1 MKYVSL
7 IGRLLGYFFY
17 PIKKSPAFFVF
28 MFVLCYV
35 CNRLGTPTFSEL
47 GIFELFADLYI
58 LCVALS
64 FIPWKVRRWIKGA
77 VYVVMYTTSIVD
89 MYCTVKFGSTFTP
102 TMLLLMEETTG
113 SEASEFLKSYVDL
126 SLLKTDLGWVM
137 LILAVH
143 LLYNVFMSMARR
155 RHIRLD
161 IDMKLIHRLSAVV
174 LPAMGLA
181 TIYMLEQGIATRADN
196 KKAFVRLMTYDN
208 IGDVEH
214 ELTRDD
220 KAELYL
226 PVYRVAF
233 SFYANRLAARQ
244 IDKLIEATGKARVD
258 SCRFTSRNIVLII
271 GESYNRHHSQLYGY
285 GKPTTPRQL
294 RRAEDGQLTVFSDVV
309 SPWNLTS
316 FVFKHIFSLYTV
328 GDRGE
333 WCDYPLFPE
342 LFRKAGYRVT
352 FITNQF
358 LPQAEEAVYDFSGGF
373 FLNNPTLDKAQFD
386 VRNTSLHTYD
396 EGVLADYD
404 RLLAQDSI
412 RFDGPD
418 DHNLIILHLK
428 GQHVSYSQRYPADRK
443 RFAGADY
450 DEPRLRPNDKQVMAH
465 YDNATL
471 YNDSIVDEILKRFE
485 REDAIAIYMPD
496 HGEECF
502 GGGMRV
508 YGRLHSEEID
518 YRLAHEEF
526 EIPFWIWC
534 SKGYAKS
541 HPGMMEAIAGAKDKP
556 YMTDRVAH
564 MLLYL
569 AGISCPDYRGEYNL
583 LGPDYDPDRPRKLK
597 NSVDYN
603 KLKAEYEHND
613 KNDGMAQPR

>member
-328 GDRGE
+328 GDRGNGATTRSS
-333 WCDYPLFPE
+333 PSFSARP
-342 LFRKAGYRVT
+342 VT
-352 FITNQF
+352 
-358 LPQAEEAVYDFSGGF
+358 A
-373 FLNNPTLDKAQFD
+373 
-386 VRNTSLHTYD
+386 
-396 EGVLADYD
+396 
-404 RLLAQDSI
+404 
-412 RFDGPD
+412 
-418 DHNLIILHLK
+418 
-428 GQHVSYSQRYPADRK
+428 
-443 RFAGADY
+443 
-450 DEPRLRPNDKQVMAH
+450 
-465 YDNATL
+465 
-471 YNDSIVDEILKRFE
+471 
-485 REDAIAIYMPD
+485 
-496 HGEECF
+496 
-502 GGGMRV
+502 
-508 YGRLHSEEID
+508 
-518 YRLAHEEF
+518 
-526 EIPFWIWC
+526 
-534 SKGYAKS
+534 
-541 HPGMMEAIAGAKDKP
+541 
-556 YMTDRVAH
+556 
-564 MLLYL
+564 
-569 AGISCPDYRGEYNL
+569 
-583 LGPDYDPDRPRKLK
+583 
-597 NSVDYN
+597 
-603 KLKAEYEHND
+603 
-613 KNDGMAQPR
+613 

>member
-35 CNRLGTPTFSEL
+35 CNRLGTPTFSEF

-294 RRAEDGQLTVFSDVV
+294 RRAEDGQLTAFSDVV

-373 FLNNPTLDKAQFD
+373 FLKQ
-386 VRNTSLHTYD
+386 
-396 EGVLADYD
+396 
-404 RLLAQDSI
+404 
-412 RFDGPD
+412 PD
-418 DHNLIILHLK
+418 TR
-428 GQHVSYSQRYPADRK
+428 Q
-443 RFAGADY
+443 GA
-450 DEPRLRPNDKQVMAH
+450 V
-465 YDNATL
+465 
-471 YNDSIVDEILKRFE
+471 
-485 REDAIAIYMPD
+485 
-496 HGEECF
+496 
-502 GGGMRV
+502 
-508 YGRLHSEEID
+508 
-518 YRLAHEEF
+518 
-526 EIPFWIWC
+526 
-534 SKGYAKS
+534 
-541 HPGMMEAIAGAKDKP
+541 
-556 YMTDRVAH
+556 
-564 MLLYL
+564 
-569 AGISCPDYRGEYNL
+569 
-583 LGPDYDPDRPRKLK
+583 
-597 NSVDYN
+597 
-603 KLKAEYEHND
+603 
-613 KNDGMAQPR
+613 

>member
-7 IGRLLGYFFY
+7 IGRLLGYIVY
-17 PIKKSPAFFVF
+17 PIRKSPAFFVF
-28 MFVLCYV
+28 MFVLSYV
-35 CNRLGTPTFSEL
+35 CNRLGTPTFSEF
-47 GIFELFADLYI
+47 GVFELFADLYI
-58 LCVALS
+58 LCAALS
-64 FIPWKVRRWIKGA
+64 FIPWKLRRWLKAA
-77 VYVVMYTTSIVD
+77 VYVIMYATSIVD

-113 SEASEFLKSYVDL
+113 SEASEFLKSYVDW
-126 SLLKTDLGWVM
+126 SLLRTNLGWVL

-143 LLYNVFMSMARR
+143 ILYNVFMGMARR
-155 RHIRLD
+155 RQMRLNM
-161 IDMKLIHRLSAVV
+161 DMGMIHRMAAWV
-174 LPAMGLA
+174 LPLMGLA
-181 TIYMLEQGIATRADN
+181 TIVMLEQGIARRSDN
-196 KKAFVRLMTYDN
+196 KKAMVRLMTYDN

-220 KAELYL
+220 RAELYL

-233 SFYANRLAARQ
+233 SFYANHLAAKQ
-244 IDKLIEATGKARVD
+244 IDKLIEGADKAQVD
-258 SCRFTSRNIVLII
+258 SCSFRSRNIVLII

-294 RRAEDGQLTVFSDVV
+294 RRAEDGQLAVFTDVV

-316 FVFKHIFSLYTV
+316 FVFKHVFSLYTV

-386 VRNTSLHTYD
+386 VRNKALHTYD
-396 EGVLADYD
+396 DGVLADYD
-404 RLLAQDSI
+404 RLLADDSLSLG
-412 RFDGPD
+412 GPGD
-418 DHNLIILHLK
+418 NNLIILHLK
-428 GQHVSYSQRYPADRK
+428 GQHVSYSQRYPPERK
-443 RFAGADY
+443 RFSGADY
-450 DEPRLRPNDKQVMAH
+450 DQPTLRPNDRQVMAH

-485 REDAIAIYMPD
+485 REDAIVIYMPD

-508 YGRLHSEEID
+508 YGRLHSAQID
-518 YRLAHEEF
+518 YRLASEEF

-534 SKGYAKS
+534 SGRYAEA
-541 HPGMMEAIAGAKDKP
+541 HPDVVQAIAGAKNRP

-564 MLLYL
+564 TLLYL
-569 AGISCPDYRGEYNL
+569 AGIACPGYRGECNL
-583 LGPDYDPDRPRKLK
+583 LGPDYDGQRPRLLK

-603 KLKAEYEHND
+603 ILKA
-613 KNDGMAQPR
+613 KNESNHKTGGMAQPR